1 MICSTE
7 SPQIRPVVWI
17 MPELDLVALFEPRK
31 SIMLRGPPGSG
42 KTEIAMNL
50 IGRWLRNGEKVLFV
64 TVSTSGEEILR
75 RFFRTGFNQQEMEGR
90 MLIVDCYQTQA
101 TQSRNKLIISINGLS
116 HLESITLAIS
126 TAVEALG
133 APVRVVLDGL
143 STLFLHN
150 APQTMAKFV
159 QVLSTRSKDEF
170 GFLLFTVVEGM
181 HENVTMNT
189 LMSLADGVIEIE
201 FDDGLMRFLRVRYIK
216 GIKTGQIWYS
226 YTLSPDT
233 NELKLEGPAKKN
245 TSDLNS
251 GPHGGRQSMSGG
263 G

>member
-1 MICSTE
+1 
-7 SPQIRPVVWI
+7 
-17 MPELDLVALFEPRK
+17 MPELDLSNLFEARK
-31 SIMLRGPPGSG
+31 SILLRGPPGSG
-42 KTEIAMNL
+42 KTEIAINL
-50 IGRWLRNGEKVLFV
+50 VSQWLRRGEKILFV
-64 TVSTSGEEILR
+64 TVSMSGEEILER
-75 RFFRTGFNQQEMEGR
+75 LFLAGFKQADLESR
-90 MLIVDCYQTQA
+90 LLIVDCYQTQSQS

-159 QVLSTRSKDEF
+159 QVLSIRARNEF

-181 HENVTMNT
+181 HESVTTNT
-189 LMSLADGVIEIE
+189 LMSLVDGVAEIE
-201 FDDGLMRFLRVRYIK
+201 FDARLKRFLRIRYIK
-216 GIKTGQIWYS
+216 GARTDHDWYV
-226 YTLSPDT
+226 YTLAADRNS
-233 NELKLEGPAKKN
+233 LKLEGPIQKN
-245 TSDLNS
+245 KIDLTESD
-251 GPHGGRQSMSGG
+251 PGRHEERAPGG

>member
-1 MICSTE
+1 
-7 SPQIRPVVWI
+7 
-17 MPELDLVALFEPRK
+17 MPELDLSNLFEARK
-31 SIMLRGPPGSG
+31 SILLRGPPGSG
-42 KTEIAMNL
+42 KTEIAINL
-50 IGRWLRNGEKVLFV
+50 VSQWLRRGEKILFV
-64 TVSTSGEEILR
+64 TVSMSGEEILER
-75 RFFRTGFNQQEMEGR
+75 LFLAGFKQADLESR
-90 MLIVDCYQTQA
+90 LLIVDCYQTQSQS

-159 QVLSTRSKDEF
+159 QVLSIRARNEF

-181 HENVTMNT
+181 HESVTTNT
-189 LMSLADGVIEIE
+189 LMSLADGVAEIE
-201 FDDGLMRFLRVRYIK
+201 FDARLKRFLRIRYIK
-216 GIKTGQIWYS
+216 GARTDHDWYA
-226 YTLSPDT
+226 YTLAADRNS
-233 NELKLEGPAKKN
+233 LKLEGPIQKN
-245 TSDLNS
+245 KIDLTESD
-251 GPHGGRQSMSGG
+251 PGRHEERAPGRAPGG

>member
-1 MICSTE
+1 
-7 SPQIRPVVWI
+7 
-17 MPELDLVALFEPRK
+17 MPELDLSNLFEARK
-31 SIMLRGPPGSG
+31 SILLRGPPGSG
-42 KTEIAMNL
+42 KTEIAINL
-50 IGRWLRNGEKVLFV
+50 VSQWLRRGEKILFV
-64 TVSTSGEEILR
+64 TVSMSGEEILER
-75 RFFRTGFNQQEMEGR
+75 LFLAGFKQADLESR
-90 MLIVDCYQTQA
+90 LLIVDCYQTQSQS

-159 QVLSTRSKDEF
+159 QVLSIRARNEF

-181 HENVTMNT
+181 HESVTTNT
-189 LMSLADGVIEIE
+189 LMSLVDGVAEIE
-201 FDDGLMRFLRVRYIK
+201 FDARLKRFLRIRYIK
-216 GIKTGQIWYS
+216 GARTDHDWYA
-226 YTLSPDT
+226 YTLAADRNS
-233 NELKLEGPAKKN
+233 LKLEGPIQKN
-245 TSDLNS
+245 KIDLTESD
-251 GPHGGRQSMSGG
+251 PGRHEERAPGG